1 MTLKLGQVKC
11 NIRINIFL
19 SHKTCRTWHLSLC
32 LKGQRHCAGTSCS
45 PFTTFIKASSGIYDR
60 DTREILSHL
69 SICAA
74 LRPSIPPPLSVLV
87 AAAGMMDDITQQGF
101 SRQYYHGAGISMEP
115 LSPFP
120 CHRFR
125 LLHDPNP
132 LKGPPDWRNR
142 AMVQALGINYDRAT
156 VLYHP

>member
-1 MTLKLGQVKC
+1 MTLRLGQVKC
-11 NIRINIFL
+11 NIGINIFL
-19 SHKTCRTWHLSLC
+19 SHKTCRTWNLSLC

-45 PFTTFIKASSGIYDR
+45 PFTTFIKTTSGIYDK

-74 LRPSIPPPLSVLV
+74 LCPSIPPPLSVLV
-87 AAAGMMDDITQQGF
+87 AAAGVMDDISQQGF
-101 SRQYYHGAGISMEP
+101 SRRYYHGAGISMEP
-115 LSPFP
+115 LGPFP

-125 LLHDPNP
+125 RLHDPNL

-142 AMVQALGINYDRAT
+142 AMVQALGINFDRAT
-156 VLYHP
+156 VLHHP